1 MTMVEGKL
9 VLFVV
14 KRGKQVKG
22 KVCWHVRRESVRVEV
37 MEEKEKY
44 VVFLWAKM
52 KSDWLEMRINDIQNT
67 KCVSETGFMAV
78 VIASVRLH
86 VNTTKQRNIHL
97 QRLIG
102 YFQMRYVYTILRSQ
116 LYLSRT
122 GISERM
128 IFYFF

>member
-1 MTMVEGKL
+1 
-9 VLFVV
+9 
-14 KRGKQVKG
+14 
-22 KVCWHVRRESVRVEV
+22 
-37 MEEKEKY
+37 
-44 VVFLWAKM
+44 M

-67 KCVSETGFMAV
+67 KYVSETAFM

-86 VNTTKQRNIHL
+86 VNTKKQRNIHL

-102 YFQMRYVYTILRSQ
+102 YFQMRYVYTILRSR

-128 IFYFF
+128 VFTFFDTEMHRINLYMKRYYNSASDIIESRNGFFLYIAFQSYSFTLPL